1 MADLA
6 LKYSESD
13 CLEASCEALIEAKAI
28 GRRIRSVRLKRSMG
42 LIELGARSGLSAS
55 YLSQLETGRVVPTL
69 RNLARIA
76 LVFSK
81 DLSFFFR
88 EGNRNCFRI
97 SRAGERIRIPR
108 KGKNAPSLIS
118 ESLTAL
124 IPERIIVPDITDFS
138 PGNEGTLDPQEF
150 RGAECVFVI
159 QGCLATFINDE
170 EHLLEAGDVLW
181 VDGSARRNYRC
192 HGNTPAQALVISVP
206 SLSMGRA
213 TRHHKRLRHPEGFVL
228 HR

>member
-13 CLEASCEALIEAKAI
+13 CLETSCEALTEAKAI

-81 DLSFFFR
+81 DLSFFFL

-97 SRAGERIRIPR
+97 SRASERIRIPR

-124 IPERIIVPDITDFS
+124 IPERTIVPIS
-138 PGNEGTLDPQEF
+138 PTFHLEM
-150 RGAECVFVI
+150 RGLLI
-159 QGCLATFINDE
+159 LRSSE
-170 EHLLEAGDVLW
+170 E
-181 VDGSARRNYRC
+181 RN
-192 HGNTPAQALVISVP
+192 A
-206 SLSMGRA
+206 SL
-213 TRHHKRLRHPEGFVL
+213 
-228 HR
+228 